1 MHAIWVHGNAF
12 VAQDV
17 NQDVNGAD
25 FTRVTGARFGWGVTY
40 SLAPNG
46 DSLGP
51 VRWFH
56 VPLPTGV
63 IIADQNLFIE
73 RIFVLF
79 STSDCAVSD
88 VHLWDAGSRIAMF
101 GNFQADER
109 GGGEAGDFSV
119 IRSDPGSPGG
129 GVAPVRPFPNAF
141 TVRDRGGNRIHPRFG
156 LGISVGVHTTPSN
169 GRQSTV
175 TFFGAGV
182 DLVPG

>member
-1 MHAIWVHGNAF
+1 MHAMWVHGNAF

-17 NQDVNGAD
+17 NQDVNNAEY
-25 FTRVTGARFGWGVTY
+25 TRITGARFGWGVTY

-51 VRWFH
+51 VHWFH

-63 IIADQNLFIE
+63 ILDDQNLFIE
-73 RIFVLF
+73 RVMVLF
-79 STSDCAVSD
+79 ATSDAAMSD
-88 VHLWDAGSRIAMF
+88 VHVWDGGTRIATF
-101 GNFQADER
+101 GNFQASER
-109 GGGEAGDFSV
+109 GGGEEGNFSV
-119 IRSDPGSPGG
+119 LRTDPGSLGG
-129 GVAPVRPFPNAF
+129 GVADVRPFTNAF
-141 TVRDRGGNRIHPRFG
+141 NVRDGNGSRIHPRFG
-156 LGISVGVHTTPSN
+156 IGLSVGVHTTPSN